1 MDIDFIYQYLSLIER
16 PIKTKTYF
24 DMLRMAKLMP
34 ENPEFPLNPWTDKE
48 MAEIRMSQVEQRI
61 YAFMRDNRELF

>member
-24 DMLRMAKLMP
+24 DMLTMAKLKP
-34 ENPEFPLNPWTDKE
+34 ENPECPLNPWTDKE